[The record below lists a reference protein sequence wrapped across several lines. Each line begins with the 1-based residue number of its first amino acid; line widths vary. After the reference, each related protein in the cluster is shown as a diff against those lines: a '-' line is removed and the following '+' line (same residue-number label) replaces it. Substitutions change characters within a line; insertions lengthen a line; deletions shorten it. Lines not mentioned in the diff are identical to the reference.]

1 MYSVHSFG
9 IRSLVVVGSGSSD
22 VTGSASVVV
31 VGAGVEVVENQSPQI
46 GAVPWHF
53 GFSGSY
59 VSPFAISSFT
69 LYNYAKSKCKSLSK
83 ERKCLKNDLM
93 EKSTGKIYPKK
104 RIWLSFLYVWI
115 NVSSFEVISLQRP
128 SKHAS

>member
-1 MYSVHSFG
+1 M
-9 IRSLVVVGSGSSD
+9 
-22 VTGSASVVV
+22 VV

-69 LYNYAKSKCKSLSK
+69 LYN
-83 ERKCLKNDLM
+83 EVKN
-93 EKSTGKIYPKK
+93 KYN
-104 RIWLSFLYVWI
+104 SFVKGGFNEYKMIKWG
-115 NVSSFEVISLQRP
+115 SQ
-128 SKHAS
+128 